1 MDDSNEKEHQ
11 PVSLAQPSSD
21 MRAVL
26 SMVSKDNISVLQ
38 SNQFSINVIKLD
50 LATMFI
56 DKERIAFES

>member
-38 SNQFSINVIKLD
+38 SNQLSINVIKLD